1 MTQRLLALGLALMS
15 LVLVNCSSSGGG
27 SNNSS
32 SGGSGNSN
40 SNTSTPGQAQGVYV
54 GNTSTGLAFDAI
66 VLPNDEF
73 YALYGNLSGDI
84 LYTCGLATG
93 QGASSSGK
101 YSATANDFDYCGGSL
116 AVYSGSVT
124 ATYTP
129 GSSISGSISETGN
142 SESFTGT
149 APATSLFNYNT
160 PASLASISGAWSGS
174 LTDGE
179 SASVTIGS
187 SGSAAGT
194 SGSGCSFSAT
204 ITPDSSN
211 KNFFDITVTFGGTP
225 CELPNQSASGIG
237 VDYLL
242 SDGVTTQL
250 LAAVS
255 SGSSSGIAFAAQR

>member
-1 MTQRLLALGLALMS
+1 MTQRLLTLGLALMS
-15 LVLVNCSSSGGG
+15 LVLVNCSSSGSG
-27 SNNSS
+27 SNSGSAGSGNNNSS
-32 SGGSGNSN
+32 
-40 SNTSTPGQAQGVYV
+40 TSTPGQAQGVYT
-54 GNTSTGLAFDAI
+54 GNTSTGLTFDAI

-84 LYTCGLATG
+84 VYICGLATG

-101 YSATANDFDYCGGSL
+101 YSASENDFDYCGGSL
-116 AVYSGSVT
+116 AFYSGSVT
-124 ATYTP
+124 ATYAP
-129 GSSISGSISETGN
+129 GSSISGSISETGK

-149 APATSLFNYNT
+149 APATSLFNYNA
-160 PASLASISGAWSGS
+160 PASLASISGSWTGS

-194 SGSGCSFSAT
+194 SSSGCSFSAR

-211 KNFFDITVTFGGTP
+211 KNFFDITLTFGSAP

-255 SGSSSGIAFAAQR
+255 SRSSSGIVFAAQR

>member
-1 MTQRLLALGLALMS
+1 MTQRLLTLGLALMS
-15 LVLVNCSSSGGG
+15 LVLVSCSSSGGG
-27 SNNSS
+27 NSS
-32 SGGSGNSN
+32 SGGSGSSS
-40 SNTSTPGQAQGVYV
+40 SNTTTPGQAQGVYV

-73 YALYGNLSGDI
+73 YALYGNLIGNI
-84 LYTCGLATG
+84 LYICGVATG

-101 YSATANDFDYCGGSL
+101 YSATENDFDYCGGSL

-160 PASLASISGAWSGS
+160 PASLASISGSWSGS

-194 SGSGCSFSAT
+194 SSSGCSFSAT
-204 ITPDSSN
+204 VTPDSSN
-211 KNFFDITVTFGGTP
+211 KNFFDITLTFGGAP

-255 SGSSSGIAFAAQR
+255 SGSSFGIVFAAQR